1 MIPTG
6 AVPAAGGSER
16 RTVVIIAGPTAAGKS
31 ALALA
36 LAQCTPAAIINA
48 DAIQVYAELRI
59 LTARPGPAACAR
71 APHRLYGVLG
81 AHERCSAG
89 RWLGLACTEIEAAW
103 AAGRLPVVVGGSGL
117 YLKALMTGLSAIPA
131 VPETV
136 RAEVRALAAD
146 GSLDGLRAALARHDP
161 AQAARAASLDRQRLM
176 RALEVVLA
184 TGHGLLW
191 WQQRS
196 PPAPPLAAARFVTV
210 VVSPP
215 PSALA
220 ALIDARFARMVAD
233 GAIGEVRALLALGL
247 NAQLPAMKA
256 VGVRE
261 LRSYLLGETALAGA
275 VAGAQAATRVLAK
288 RQRTWFRHQM
298 TADIVVDEQLAPGI
312 CARVADVIRRRVLTP
327 LA

>member
-1 MIPTG
+1 MIPAG
-6 AVPAAGGSER
+6 VVPAAGGSER
-16 RTVVIIAGPTAAGKS
+16 RAVVIIAGPTAAGKS

-59 LTARPGPAACAR
+59 ITARPGPEACAR

-89 RWLGLACTEIEAAW
+89 RWLGLACAEIEAAW
-103 AAGRLPVVVGGSGL
+103 GAGRLPVVVGGSGL

-233 GAIGEVRALLALGL
+233 GAICEVRALLALGL
-247 NAQLPAMKA
+247 DAQLPAMKA

-261 LRSYLLGETALAGA
+261 LRSYLMGETALALA
-275 VAGAQAATRVLAK
+275 IAGAQRASRVLAK
-288 RQRTWFRHQM
+288 RQRTWFRHQL
-298 TADIVVDEQLAPGI
+298 TADIVVEEQLAPGI
-312 CARVADVIRRRVLTP
+312 CVRVADVIHRRVLTP